1 MKTPILLAGAVLV
14 ILGGPAA
21 AAAPDAQGALAAA
34 KRLSSCGYCDFDY
47 AYGSH
52 GRSASRGLVAIN
64 ASDPGGG
71 GAVMI
76 MAYSGSRWDVLWEGN
91 GSTQNLDKLPGKTRI
106 CMDAGG
112 WTNLRNGP
120 GLDYRRIG
128 KLSEPTVKK
137 VFEARLAKAVGRRTP
152 GEAWFRISHNGRPAW
167 VQNLRTIVSWPG
179 SPQTCA
185 DWARYYR

>member
-1 MKTPILLAGAVLV
+1 MKTPILLTGAALV
-14 ILGGPAA
+14 MLGGPAA
-21 AAAPDAQGALAAA
+21 AAPDAPGALAAA
-34 KRLSSCGYCDFDY
+34 KQLSTCSYCEFDY

-52 GRSASRGLVAIN
+52 DRSASRGLVAIN
-64 ASDPGGG
+64 ASDPSGG

-120 GLDYRRIG
+120 GVNYRKIG
-128 KLSEPTVKK
+128 KLSQPTVKK
-137 VFEARLAKAVGRRTP
+137 VFEARLTKAVSRRTP
-152 GEAWFRISHNGRPAW
+152 GEAWFRIRHNGRPAW
-167 VQNLRTIVSWPG
+167 VQNLRTIVSWTV
-179 SPQTCA
+179 PQTCA